1 MHPNVC
7 LCIQIPK
14 RAGRFLGALHC
25 QDTARGRC
33 AVSGKTSTLYSP
45 IPTTPNQVVSA
56 GGRGTEGESLVQL
69 LPMSDYTVFCRASG
83 KPQPAVRWIRGGD
96 IPIDPSTV
104 KEDETGTKWLG
115 NWWKQIGMVL
125 PQVPLVG
132 QHF

>member
-1 MHPNVC
+1 
-7 LCIQIPK
+7 
-14 RAGRFLGALHC
+14 
-25 QDTARGRC
+25 
-33 AVSGKTSTLYSP
+33 
-45 IPTTPNQVVSA
+45 
-56 GGRGTEGESLVQL
+56 
-69 LPMSDYTVFCRASG
+69 MSDYTVFCRASG